1 MCSCFLRFII
11 FLIFIPVEPMEHID
25 MKPCTPVVFDNEKM
39 STIQEGAI
47 QDGTI
52 RYVIMPST
60 SATNIQDI
68 IDGNK

>member
-1 MCSCFLRFII
+1 MYI
-11 FLIFIPVEPMEHID
+11 IFIPVEPVEHID
-25 MKPCTPVVFDNEKM
+25 MKPCTPVVFDNDKM

-68 IDGNK
+68 IDSNK